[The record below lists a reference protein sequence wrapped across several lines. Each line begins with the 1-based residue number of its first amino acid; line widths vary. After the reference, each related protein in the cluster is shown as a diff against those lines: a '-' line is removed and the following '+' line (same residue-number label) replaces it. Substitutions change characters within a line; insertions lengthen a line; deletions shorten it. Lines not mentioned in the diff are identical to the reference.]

1 MLDVDKIRR
10 DFPMLQRT
18 VHGKPLVWLD
28 NAATT
33 QKPQVVIDRI
43 TRYYTEENSN
53 IHSSVHAIG
62 HATALAF
69 EGARA
74 TIARFLNGAGPQEVV
89 FVRGATEGLN
99 LLAATLG
106 AGLKAG
112 DEIVL
117 TEAEHHSNI
126 LPWQV
131 AAQKSG
137 AVLRVAPVDDNG
149 DIILAEYQRLL
160 GPRTRIAAFTHVSN
174 ALGTVMP
181 IAEMTALA
189 KRHGATVVIDGAQA
203 IARRRVDVQAIGCDF
218 YVFSGHKIFAPTGI
232 GAVWGR
238 AELWET
244 LPPWQTGGGTVER
257 VSFEDATYLPPP
269 RRFEAGTGSI
279 SGAIGLGT
287 AIDYV
292 NGIGMGAIDQYES
305 EVLEHAV
312 DGLRGVPG
320 LRLIGNPRERG
331 GAISFSMAHIP
342 DAEIGKQLDEAGI
355 AVRIGSHCAQPL
367 LRRFGLS
374 STVRPSFSVYNTRA
388 EADFLVE
395 TLKQIS
401 VKS

>member
-1 MLDVDKIRR
+1 MLDVEKIRR
-10 DFPMLQRT
+10 DFPILQQQ

-33 QKPQVVIDRI
+33 QKPQAVIDRL

-53 IHSSVHAIG
+53 IHSSVHALG
-62 HATALAF
+62 HHTAAAY

-74 TIARFLNGAGPQEVV
+74 TVARFVNGASPREVV
-89 FVRGATEGLN
+89 FVRGTTEGLN

-106 AGLKAG
+106 TGLRAG
-112 DEIVL
+112 DEIIL

-137 AVLRVAPVDDNG
+137 AVIRVAPVDDNG
-149 DIILAEYQRLL
+149 DLLLDAYEKLL

-181 IAEMTALA
+181 VAEMTALA
-189 KRHGATVVIDGAQA
+189 KRHGAIVVVDGAQG

-218 YVFSGHKIFAPTGI
+218 YVFSGHKLFAPTGI

-238 AELWET
+238 AERWEE
-244 LPPWQTGGGTVER
+244 LPPWQTGGGMVEH
-257 VSFEDATYLPPP
+257 VTFEAATYLAPPK
-269 RRFEAGTGSI
+269 RFEAGTTSI
-279 SGAIGLGT
+279 AATICLGA

-292 NGIGMGAIDQYES
+292 EAIGMNAIDQYEG
-305 EVLEHAV
+305 EVLAHAV
-312 DGLRGVPG
+312 EGLRSVPG

-331 GAISFSMAHIP
+331 GAISFTMEHRP
-342 DAEIGKQLDEAGI
+342 DFEIATGLDEAGI
-355 AVRIGSHCAQPL
+355 AVRVGSHCAQPL
-367 LRRFGLS
+367 LRRFGLT
-374 STVRPSFSVYNTRA
+374 STVRPSFSLYNTRA
-388 EADFLVE
+388 EADLLVE
-395 TLKQIS
+395 TLKRIGR
-401 VKS
+401 KG